1 MKSINTLWTKR
12 REFEMLQNFER
23 LLTIWLIKRLM
34 EEVGWEN
41 KEETFVINKRTAAI
55 LVTEECELI
64 MSLNRTS
71 AYTYWR
77 RKSGMEKL
85 QAMILY
91 YIYI

>member
-1 MKSINTLWTKR
+1 VNKTQS
-12 REFEMLQNFER
+12 FEMLQNFER

-41 KEETFVINKRTAAI
+41 KEERLVIKKRTAAI

-85 QAMILY
+85 QAMMLY
-91 YIYI
+91 YMYI